1 MTGSCVP
8 HSCEVVVVE
17 VLATML
23 LADPDG
29 RRSTVPAASISTLCV
44 DDVTDGYSS
53 RRLLYSLTVDAPTP
67 HHPFHVTVSE
77 STHSKH
83 HLTTTRQGDIW
94 AITSGES
101 GKSEFR
107 ELYVSFGPQ
116 SRRLWYPGRFY
127 TAFPCVQWH
136 FNHWQ

>member
-53 RRLLYSLTVDAPTP
+53 RSLLYSLIVA
-67 HHPFHVTVSE
+67 S
-77 STHSKH
+77 
-83 HLTTTRQGDIW
+83 
-94 AITSGES
+94 
-101 GKSEFR
+101 
-107 ELYVSFGPQ
+107 SF
-116 SRRLWYPGRFY
+116 SCDSLCIN
-127 TAFPCVQWH
+127 T
-136 FNHWQ
+136 